1 MTTFDLEEYEK
12 RCNEFQEIHEELY
25 ATYRRLYDTDSYA
38 ALSGVYLSMLRS
50 ILCTVDDYTYNNN
63 ISILR
68 SIVKDNHMEYYKNV
82 CNPKCEKP

>member
-1 MTTFDLEEYEK
+1 MTTFDLEKYNK
-12 RCNEFQEIHEELY
+12 RYAEFQEVDAELA

-50 ILCTVDDYTYNNN
+50 ILCTVDDYTYNDN

-68 SIVKDNHMEYYKNV
+68 SIVKDNHMQYYKNV